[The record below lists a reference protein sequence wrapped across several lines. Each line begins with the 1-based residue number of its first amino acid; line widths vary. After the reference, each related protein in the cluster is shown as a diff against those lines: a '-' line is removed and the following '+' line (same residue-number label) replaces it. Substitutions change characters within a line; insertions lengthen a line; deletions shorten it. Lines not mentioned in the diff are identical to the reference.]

1 MTNCYDHT
9 ASVTD
14 MLNNLGWDSLEL
26 RRKRNGL
33 AIMYMLHN
41 GLAEIEKYKYLFP
54 ESHVR
59 ISRHLHNLACKVVS
73 SSKNYHKFSFFLSKD
88 YKRMEQPATKHG

>member
-1 MTNCYDHT
+1 MTNCYDRT

-41 GLAEIEKYKYLFP
+41 GLAEIGKYKYLFP
-54 ESHVR
+54 ESHAR
-59 ISRHLHNLACKVVS
+59 TSRHLHNLACKVVS

-88 YKRMEQPATKHG
+88 YKRME